1 MVRPSGSRLPHSG
14 EDDVSGCSCRVTR
27 SRAARGRRVDK
38 SSSADV
44 DVESESDGDGKHIS
58 HRFSTS
64 RVVKLVTQLKPVQKH
79 FITKNGFGVVL
90 DIPKFR
96 VPVPFLEWLME
107 HTFATSNEFIY
118 KDKRIQ
124 FTRDMVVKVFG
135 IPSGTKPVEV
145 SSPDFQ
151 IDALVDGLK
160 AEYKVGRT
168 YPISKCIQLVLSE
181 VEDEL
186 KFMRHFMLFLISS
199 ILIPGKAN
207 DTCVEYLYSLVDMTQ
222 FKEYDWAEQILYVLM
237 CEVHRFHS
245 LRDCLGRSVAR
256 KHFWM
261 EGCLPFLAIV
271 YADFLDL
278 PQQSRHV
285 HGLNY
290 NLPRISHFSTAD
302 FLFVMEIDKDNH
314 GPRHHFYGVQ
324 PFRDISCTPYRTV
337 EPKVPHNIS
346 QNLDHLSGANAGGAT
361 SGHAY
366 AGPSFEN
373 NLDVPSVNVNG
384 SGPIEHQVSGNA
396 VSAGKVLE
404 FPSVVIP
411 DEARAKVL
419 SDVIQD
425 VAKSFAPAALGNS
438 SPLTS
443 GVGFDSGKCF
453 HQISPK
459 SDCAAGDC
467 QFDVVDKVQSPTEI
481 SSSALPV
488 EEDVLKCQVE
498 EDVLKSPAEE
508 DVLKSPVEDV
518 LKSPAEEDV
527 LKSAAQED
535 MFKSPVVD
543 VGEGLMIAMNYGDE
557 SPVVQS
563 TDCVGSLS
571 LGPSTID
578 LKNRKKRTASD
589 LVDLPPPLVIE
600 VDDVVES
607 FYLNFV
613 RKVAYKKSLSKHM
626 PPFVDV
632 TDFHLTYEEFRD
644 SFKPN
649 SKLGDRAMAVYS
661 VVFNG
666 KPAKYLFDKS
676 DRKKIVFGPTFTKK
690 LLVNPSLFQSR
701 SCIGE
706 LRKAHSLF
714 KLNTVDLMF
723 FPVLLNDHWTLICI
737 NKLFSKLHYFDSAD
751 ITSDIE
757 RMMRTL
763 GSNLTCVCA
772 EANIVPSGFN
782 EFESLAISGIPKQK
796 NLHDCGFYMLLY
808 LDGFDGKNVRHF
820 VKEAAVQY
828 RKIAAYKLYYSPLN
842 KTNPPCSNDSPVKDA
857 KKLKK
862 N

>member
-1 MVRPSGSRLPHSG
+1 
-14 EDDVSGCSCRVTR
+14 
-27 SRAARGRRVDK
+27 
-38 SSSADV
+38 
-44 DVESESDGDGKHIS
+44 
-58 HRFSTS
+58 
-64 RVVKLVTQLKPVQKH
+64 
-79 FITKNGFGVVL
+79 
-90 DIPKFR
+90 
-96 VPVPFLEWLME
+96 
-107 HTFATSNEFIY
+107 
-118 KDKRIQ
+118 
-124 FTRDMVVKVFG
+124 MVVKVFG

-207 DTCVEYLYSLVDMTQ
+207 DTCVEYLYSLVDMSQ

-261 EGCLPFLAIV
+261 EGCLPFPAIV

-314 GPRHHFYGVQ
+314 GPRHHFYGVR

-346 QNLDHLSGANAGGAT
+346 QNPDHYLHRDVLKLVQKHRLLWKEDVSFVMKTFTDVHNNRVMSFASDMNSLYMSKIEELSGANAGGAT

-438 SPLTS
+438 TPLTS
-443 GVGFDSGKCF
+443 GVGFDSGKCV

-481 SSSALPV
+481 GNSSVFYVSSPPGSSTLPV
-488 EEDVLKCQVE
+488 EEDVLKCPVE

-578 LKNRKKRTASD
+578 LKNRKKRIASD
-589 LVDLPPPLVIE
+589 LVDLPPPLLIE

-613 RKVAYKKSLSKHM
+613 RKVVYKKSLSKHM

-649 SKLGDRAMAVYS
+649 SKLRDRAMAVYS

-751 ITSDIE
+751 ITSDEDIE

-763 GSNLTCVCA
+763 ASNLTSVCA

-782 EFESLAISGIPKQK
+782 EFESLAISGIPKQE